1 VHRILIVILISV
13 AAAGCASRNHQAG
26 DTYRLPHTMEELPYE
41 TAINAMARMIES
53 EKTRKRLGLDARLRV
68 LAIELPA
75 MPQDAIDRY
84 VEGSVFV
91 KFTITQAGTVESVEV
106 VSSPDQALSES
117 TLKAIQAWRFSPA
130 TRGGEIV
137 SVKADIQFAFQLP
150 D

>member
-1 VHRILIVILISV
+1 MHRILIVFLISI
-13 AAAGCASRNHQAG
+13 AAAGCASRDRQTG
-26 DTYRLPHTMEELPYE
+26 DTYRLAHTMEELPYE
-41 TAINAMARMIES
+41 TAVKAMARMIES
-53 EKTRKRLGLDARLRV
+53 EKTRKGLGLDARLRV

-84 VEGSVFV
+84 VEGPVVV
-91 KFTITQAGTVESVEV
+91 KFTITQAGTMDSVEI

-117 TLKAIQAWRFSPA
+117 ALKAIRTWRFSPA

-137 SVKADIQFAFQLP
+137 SVKTDIRISFRLP